1 MKRRKNADRPLL
13 IAVAVCIL
21 AVVTMIIVLAIPQ
34 APKMG
39 TFTPPPF
46 DAQVQ
51 TGVPTV
57 PQELGWSELDAQ
69 AYKVSVCGV
78 VQVTEDLA
86 DVWFTNP
93 EGNTV
98 WLKLRILDKNGNIL
112 GESGIVKPGEY
123 VQSVQLTQVPASGTA
138 ITMKIMAYA
147 PETYYSE
154 GSVSLN
160 TTITVK

>member
-1 MKRRKNADRPLL
+1 MKRFKKSDKPLL
-13 IAVAVCIL
+13 IAAGACIL
-21 AVVTMIIVLAIPQ
+21 AVVTMIIVLAVPQ
-34 APKMG
+34 SPKMG
-39 TFTPPPF
+39 AFTPPPF
-46 DAQVQ
+46 EAQAVA
-51 TGVPTV
+51 GVPTV

-69 AYKVSVCGV
+69 LYKVSVCGV

-86 DVWFTNP
+86 EVWFTNP

-98 WLKLRILDKNGNIL
+98 WLKLRILDKSGNIL
-112 GESGIVKPGEY
+112 GETGIVKPGEY

-154 GSVSLN
+154 GSVALN
-160 TTITVK
+160 TTLTVK